1 MSVSV
6 KSSEAP
12 GIVSSVAFRSGCE
25 EGTLACS
32 DEIDLE
38 LIAKTYQLPL
48 WQFSGD
54 KVQKLGKVA
63 RRQAR
68 G

>member
-1 MSVSV
+1 MLVAV

-12 GIVSSVAFRSGCE
+12 GVVASVAFRSGCE

-38 LIAKTYQLPL
+38 LIGKTYQLPL
-48 WQFSGD
+48 WQMKD
-54 KVQKLGKVA
+54 KVEKLRKL
-63 RRQAR
+63 
-68 G
+68 

>member
-12 GIVSSVAFRSGCE
+12 GVVSSVAFRNGCA
-25 EGTLACS
+25 EGTLSCS

-38 LIAKTYQLPL
+38 LIVKTYQLPL
-48 WQFSGD
+48 WQMQTEV
-54 KVQKLGKVA
+54 KKLGKPVFVC
-63 RRQAR
+63 
-68 G
+68 